1 MMSHNY
7 DDKCGTVVDIL
18 KYSVIPMFFID
29 QWFCPPGMMIE
40 SMAGKSAATFAH
52 CYDATPF
59 QFSEEDP
66 AIDHFGELLVKGEL
80 LSSLVLYRWVDTY
93 TVHVYNYLS
102 VA

>member
-1 MMSHNY
+1 MMINVEQLSTFL
-7 DDKCGTVVDIL
+7 DTL
-18 KYSVIPMFFID
+18 SF
-29 QWFCPPGMMIE
+29 QWFPSSGMMIE

-80 LSSLVLYRWVDTY
+80 LSTLVL
-93 TVHVYNYLS
+93 
-102 VA
+102 